1 MIIRLAFAG
10 LLGSLLATSALAQST
25 APTDKPAA
33 PSQTAP
39 NQTEPARSGSPAMPP
54 APSSAVQAGTQTETQ
69 ASAVDNA
76 EACLKA
82 ASDLAQTAEDK
93 KIAEDKLDKVDD
105 LLTKMESH
113 CDARQFVEAMA
124 VAKDIKGIIE
134 Q

>member
-1 MIIRLAFAG
+1 MIIRLALTG
-10 LLGSLLATSALAQST
+10 LLGGLLATSALAQST

-33 PSQTAP
+33 PAQTAP
-39 NQTEPARSGSPAMPP
+39 TEPAPSGSPAAITAPP
-54 APSSAVQAGTQTETQ
+54 APAQAGAQSGMQ
-69 ASAVDNA
+69 AAALDNA